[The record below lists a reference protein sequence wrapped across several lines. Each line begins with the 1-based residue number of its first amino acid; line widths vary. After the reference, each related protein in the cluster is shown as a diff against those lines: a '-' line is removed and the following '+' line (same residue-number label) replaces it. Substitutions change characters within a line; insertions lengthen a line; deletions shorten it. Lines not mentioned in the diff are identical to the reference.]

1 MTLPELPSANQGG
14 TVTHHQRPIA
24 PQGAAGWAGYLLTVF
39 SLLLP
44 GYSIILIQLRW
55 HIHDGGLTGFAV
67 LLLVLYIAFFTAFIH
82 TWRLTRRFPRRG
94 GAALVLSLLLLPQV
108 VHFMLTVP

>member
-1 MTLPELPSANQGG
+1 MILPELPPDNEDG
-14 TVTHHQRPIA
+14 TVTRHQRPIA
-24 PQGAAGWAGYLLTVF
+24 PQGAAGWAGYFLTVF

-55 HIHDGGLTGFAV
+55 HIHDGGLTGFVV
-67 LLLVLYIAFFTAFIH
+67 LLLVLYIAFFTAFIR
-82 TWRLTRRFPRRG
+82 TWLLTSRFPRRG
-94 GAALVLSLLLLPQV
+94 GVALVISLLLLPQV